1 MKRRLIGIMVLAL
14 HIACANAQGRLMRD
28 VFAEAPDSI
37 FPLMTRNNRLDCIDF
52 AENGMAARVRNKLDD
67 WTELKMLTADYL
79 LLQVSDRS
87 TIQMKLLTDST
98 VCLVHTCCGPAE
110 DSHVA
115 FYDNNWHTIARDEAR
130 RPSVGEFTTGE
141 ADDEAL
147 DYLKALPL
155 MKATLYP
162 DNRTLT
168 WELQTKELTEE
179 QKKAAERYLQPITIN
194 LK

>member
-1 MKRRLIGIMVLAL
+1 M
-14 HIACANAQGRLMRD
+14 
-28 VFAEAPDSI
+28 
-37 FPLMTRNNRLDCIDF
+37 
-52 AENGMAARVRNKLDD
+52 
-67 WTELKMLTADYL
+67 
-79 LLQVSDRS
+79 
-87 TIQMKLLTDST
+87 
-98 VCLVHTCCGPAE
+98 
-110 DSHVA
+110 
-115 FYDNNWHTIARDEAR
+115 
-130 RPSVGEFTTGE
+130 
-141 ADDEAL
+141 

>member
-1 MKRRLIGIMVLAL
+1 MMVLAL
-14 HIACANAQGRLMRD
+14 HIACANAQERLMRD

-52 AENGMAARVRNKLDD
+52 AENEMTAKVRNKMDD
-67 WTELKMLTADYL
+67 WTELKTLTANYL
-79 LLQVSDRS
+79 LLQVSERS
-87 TIQMKLLTDST
+87 TVQMKLLPDST
-98 VCLVHTCCGPAE
+98 VCLVHTYCGPAE

-115 FYDNNWHTIARDEAR
+115 FYDNNWHTIVRDEAR